1 MLKDV
6 SKKTVSIMKREVKQL
21 ETVGDGIYLQLV
33 ENGNVIAE
41 FRGYCLDGS
50 DKDELK
56 RYEEFI
62 NKQ

>member
-21 ETVGDGIYLQLV
+21 ETFGDGIYLQLV
-33 ENGNVIAE
+33 ENGSVIAE

-62 NKQ
+62 SKQ

>member
-1 MLKDV
+1 
-6 SKKTVSIMKREVKQL
+6 MKREVKQL
-21 ETVGDGIYLQLV
+21 ETFGDGIYLQLV

-50 DKDELK
+50 NEEELK